1 MSEAIAAAGTY
12 LSLGNGV
19 SPETFTEVA
28 EVRTIGGPNPDS
40 EEIDVTHLRSP
51 ARTREYLQSFLI
63 PGEIPLTLNFIPN
76 STTANVDSAA
86 LIALYAAGTVRNW
99 TVTYPDG
106 SVDAFAAYVKSCPR
120 PANVGEA
127 LVMNPTL
134 RVSGAIE
141 FTAAA

>member
-12 LSLGNGV
+12 LSLGNAA

-28 EVRTIGGPNPDS
+28 EVKSIGGPNPDS

-76 STTANVDSAA
+76 TTTSHVDSAA

-106 SVDAFAAYVKSCPR
+106 STDAFAAYVKSCGR

-127 LVMNPTL
+127 LVMNTTL
-134 RVSGAIE
+134 RVTGQIT
-141 FTAAA
+141 FTPIA